1 MSLRTVLE
9 NLARVLS
16 DEAER
21 NPEFAKRLRE
31 VFGLSDATRPARAT
45 SAASRV
51 DRKPTR
57 PANRRAPAVLDPVA
71 LAELGEEALRAA
83 LAPLTI
89 EELKDIVADY
99 GMDHKRLVLKW
110 KTPERVRQHI
120 VEISITRAHKGDAF
134 RS

>member
-9 NLARVLS
+9 NLARVLN
-16 DEAER
+16 DEADH
-21 NPEFAKRLRE
+21 NPEFAKRLQV
-31 VFGLSDATRPARAT
+31 VFGLTDVTRPARAT

-51 DRKPTR
+51 DRKINR
-57 PANRRAPAVLDPVA
+57 PANRRPQAVLDPVA
-71 LAELGEEALRAA
+71 LATVGEEALRAA
-83 LAPLTI
+83 LAPLAI

-99 GMDHKRLVLKW
+99 GMDHKRLVMKW

-120 VEISITRAHKGDAF
+120 VEISITRAQKGDAF